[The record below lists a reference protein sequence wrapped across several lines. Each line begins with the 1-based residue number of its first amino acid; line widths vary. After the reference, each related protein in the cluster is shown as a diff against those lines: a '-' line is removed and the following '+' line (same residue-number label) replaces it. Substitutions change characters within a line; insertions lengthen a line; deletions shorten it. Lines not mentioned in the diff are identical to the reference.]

1 MNKHIPS
8 QVDELHKTDDIDI
21 SEIFDL
27 ILRFKGLLATTILVF
42 GIGSVLY
49 SLSLPNIYTSSTLM
63 KTSDSASDSS
73 SSSSTLGNLASITG
87 LDLSSPSGTGNK
99 TDLAVA
105 TILSRDFLKHLL
117 QMPNNVAAKISAV
130 KEYDQATKKL
140 IFDDSRFDSET
151 NTWVGDPPSY
161 IEMYK
166 DYIDIVDTSLNKY
179 TGYITIDVSHQSPI
193 IAQELLSLIIKEA
206 NLLARDIDKNKSVDA
221 LAYLT
226 NQLESIQQKDIRLS
240 INQLI
245 GVEMRKLT
253 LANIEENYLIEPIDS
268 PYIPEKKTGPQRS
281 KIVLIGTISGFV
293 FVLFSLIIWYFLI
306 GRDKRS

>member
-130 KEYDQATKKL
+130 KEYDQAT
-140 IFDDSRFDSET
+140 
-151 NTWVGDPPSY
+151 
-161 IEMYK
+161 
-166 DYIDIVDTSLNKY
+166 
-179 TGYITIDVSHQSPI
+179 
-193 IAQELLSLIIKEA
+193 
-206 NLLARDIDKNKSVDA
+206 
-221 LAYLT
+221 
-226 NQLESIQQKDIRLS
+226 
-240 INQLI
+240 
-245 GVEMRKLT
+245 
-253 LANIEENYLIEPIDS
+253 
-268 PYIPEKKTGPQRS
+268 
-281 KIVLIGTISGFV
+281 
-293 FVLFSLIIWYFLI
+293 
-306 GRDKRS
+306 